1 MKKQLKTGAALL
13 VAAGALGLVG
23 ATPAHALVPACTTV
37 GTIGVASPRPFS
49 CTTTSGFTFTL
60 NNPVTGFVN
69 GDSLSFTSTSSTF
82 TLGVLADQPWAP
94 GTYALNYTI
103 AAPTGKLL
111 STYSSSLTSSVSS
124 SDAGNWSVNGANGT
138 ATATFAAPNAVNGNK
153 TYAPQLASDTFA
165 STLTVTGGVIQS
177 VTSTVNVVDAP
188 VNTPTPGPLPLLGA
202 GAAFG
207 FSRRLRNRVKLAA

>member
-1 MKKQLKTGAALL
+1 MKKQLKARAALL

-23 ATPAHALVPACTTV
+23 ATPAHAIDPLC
-37 GTIGVASPRPFS
+37 GTIGTIGAATPRPFS
-49 CTTTSGFTFTL
+49 CTTASGFKFTL
-60 NNPVTGFVN
+60 NNPVTGFAN
-69 GDSLSFTSTSSTF
+69 LDSLSFNSTSSTF
-82 TLGVLADQPWAP
+82 TLGVLADVNWTP
-94 GTYALNYTI
+94 GSYTLNYTI

-111 STYSSSLTSSVSS
+111 STYSSSLTSSFSG
-124 SDAGNWSVNGANGT
+124 SDAGNWSVNGANGP

-165 STLTVTGGVIQS
+165 STLTVTGGIIQS